1 MYHLFFCTRKKT
13 RCVGVV
19 QESVRHVAQSLHT
32 NPKYAR
38 GVSLTELR
46 ISTWRCYSPGA
57 QLDCLQVLIACLQ
70 DKLALLLPRPP
81 LQDAE
86 LAADWAVFAASQPR
100 DSSHLCFARHQRR
113 GEARAVGEA
122 SQVHARDEQVVARV
136 RVAGARV
143 DPRFVVR
150 FEGKRGEGGQL
161 SEGGGSQLCGTVAA
175 ARAGCRTAR

>member
-1 MYHLFFCTRKKT
+1 M
-13 RCVGVV
+13 GVV

-100 DSSHLCFARHQRR
+100 DSSHLCFARHHR
-113 GEARAVGEA
+113 GVG
-122 SQVHARDEQVVARV
+122 RLEQAEKRV
-136 RVAGARV
+136 RCTRETRRWSRV
-143 DPRFVVR
+143 CGLP
-150 FEGKRGEGGQL
+150 ERGSTHTFR
-161 SEGGGSQLCGTVAA
+161 SEV
-175 ARAGCRTAR
+175 